1 MMSLFRS
8 SGALLDAF
16 DRPDVY
22 GKYAIILVVK
32 TLCLKLRMVQVL
44 KYFAAW
50 TLVALFL
57 TTQGATR
64 ALYYERS
71 IEWRRLLTVWLADT
85 YIWSLL
91 APVVWFL
98 SKRIPFRRNNWRR
111 AVAAHLACA
120 GVLALVQATLFS
132 LTSIALGFLIKPSFE
147 GTFLAVL
154 PVDFHLNLTIYGAI
168 LGVQHATTLYRNYR
182 ERETKAAQLEL
193 RASELQR
200 QLVQSNLSA
209 LRMQLHPHFLF
220 NTLNAIVVLVRQGK
234 TREAD
239 EMLMHL
245 SELLRQTL
253 DEWEVQEVP
262 LRREMEF
269 LGLYLD
275 IERVR
280 FQDRLAVHV
289 AMAPE
294 TLGALVPC
302 FLLQPLVENAIRHG
316 IATKSASGNIAL
328 RSRRTDSVLELQ
340 VCDDGPGFAAGDSER
355 EGVGLSNTRA
365 RLQQL
370 YSELQSVELHSSSS
384 GTIATIR
391 IPYRQETHARE

>member
-1 MMSLFRS
+1 
-8 SGALLDAF
+8 
-16 DRPDVY
+16 
-22 GKYAIILVVK
+22 VK
-32 TLCLKLRMVQVL
+32 TSWLKLRLVQVL

-57 TTQGATR
+57 ATQGATR
-64 ALYYERS
+64 ALYYQRG
-71 IEWRRLLTVWLADT
+71 IEWRRLLAVWLADA

-98 SKRIPFRRNNWRR
+98 SKRIPFRRDNWRR
-111 AVAAHLACA
+111 AVAVHLACA
-120 GVLALVQATLFS
+120 GVLALVQATVFS
-132 LTSIALGFLIKPSFE
+132 LTSIVLSFPIKPTFE

-154 PVDFHLNLTIYGAI
+154 PVDFHLNLMIYGAI
-168 LGVQHATTLYRNYR
+168 LGVQHATSIYRNYR

-193 RASELQR
+193 RTSELQR
-200 QLVQSNLSA
+200 QLVKSKLSA
-209 LRMQLHPHFLF
+209 LRMQMHPHFLF

-239 EMLMHL
+239 GMLTHL

-280 FQDRLAVHV
+280 FQDRLAVHI

-302 FLLQPLVENAIRHG
+302 FLLQPVVENAIRYG
-316 IATKSASGNIAL
+316 IATKSASGNIVL
-328 RSRRTDSVLELQ
+328 CSHRTDSVLELQ
-340 VCDDGPGFAAGDSER
+340 ICDDGPGFPAGASER

-365 RLQQL
+365 RLQEL
-370 YSELQSVELHSSSS
+370 YGELQSVELQSS
-384 GTIATIR
+384 GRGTVVTIR
-391 IPYRQETHARE
+391 IPYHQETYAPE